1 MVLWLL
7 GKGKLLKVCIVRNKK
22 GTYALRVLTGFENLT
37 LIVFN
42 LFDWN
47 IVAWGSGFNHGIKP
61 YLVESMGLYSVSW
74 FGMQFQQ
81 KQLRLEALLLHTK
94 VGLSCLVPSLCV
106 FQINR

>member
-74 FGMQFQQ
+74 FWN
-81 KQLRLEALLLHTK
+81 AVSTK
-94 VGLSCLVPSLCV
+94 AIAFRGTAIAYQGGIILSSPFPMCV
-106 FQINR
+106 SNQ